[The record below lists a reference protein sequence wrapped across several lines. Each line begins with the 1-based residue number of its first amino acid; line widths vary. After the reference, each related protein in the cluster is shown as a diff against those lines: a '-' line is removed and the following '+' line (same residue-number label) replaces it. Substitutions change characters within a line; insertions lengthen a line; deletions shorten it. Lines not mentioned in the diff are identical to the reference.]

1 MVPITIPGIGLRL
14 ALAPIR
20 ICPVVTRYLK
30 MDSWTIWIALA
41 PPYCDRW
48 SDSPKISTKHEAKSG
63 GMRT

>member
-20 ICPVVTRYLK
+20 ICPVVTRHLK

-41 PPYCDRW
+41 PHFAIAGAIP
-48 SDSPKISTKHEAKSG
+48 
-63 GMRT
+63 